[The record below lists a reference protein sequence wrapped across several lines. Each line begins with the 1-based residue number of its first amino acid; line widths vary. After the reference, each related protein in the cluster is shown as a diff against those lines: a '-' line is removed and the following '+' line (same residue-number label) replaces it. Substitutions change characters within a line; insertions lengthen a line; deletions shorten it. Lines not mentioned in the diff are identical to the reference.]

1 MSSIRTKTKLNKFM
15 NKRPM
20 CEQCGERP
28 GRSAG
33 KSVTGVRLWRKYCS
47 SCDSAKY
54 RKKREVSLKCEQ
66 CGFEATDACQM
77 DLIEGRSICACCSRL
92 HFKRLKEQEHQQYE
106 LTVDATVGLDDIR
119 L

>member
-1 MSSIRTKTKLNKFM
+1 M

-20 CEQCGERP
+20 CIECGERP

-33 KSVTGVRLWRKYCS
+33 KGFGGKQLWRKYCS

-54 RKKREVSLKCEQ
+54 RKKRSISMTCDI
-66 CGFEATDACQM
+66 CGFKATDACQM
-77 DLIEGRSICACCSRL
+77 DLVEGRSLCACCSRL
-92 HFKRLKEQEHQQYE
+92 HFKKTKEQEHQQYE